1 MLGYGEA
8 ALLKNLILMML
19 CFVDLIGILHLLLW
33 QTTLQLL
40 ILEQKEGMPAVPS
53 MGGGGILSVTPGAEE
68 DLKK

>member
-1 MLGYGEA
+1 
-8 ALLKNLILMML
+8 MML

>member
-8 ALLKNLILMML
+8 VLLKNLILMML
-19 CFVDLIGILHLLLW
+19 CFVDLLW